1 MSNLD
6 FLKDDEEQVEDGAL
20 KRLSSLTDAYRTLE
34 SNIAAI
40 EAELKLQKEAFQQIA
55 QVEIPNLV
63 NQYGL
68 SEIRINDKTK
78 IIIKQ
83 DVSVSVPE
91 TTRGDFF
98 KFLEDRGESDI
109 IKLMISF
116 PRMPDQKMADLFEFL
131 NNYEYEFNAENNVHP
146 MTLKKYFKNLLGIGE
161 DDQAEGVVSG
171 KYLRMQDIEEF
182 AKIYVYWTTKLK

>member
-1 MSNLD
+1 MNLD
-6 FLKDDEEQVEDGAL
+6 FLKDDEEKVEDSAL

-40 EAELKLQKEAFQQIA
+40 EAELKAQKEAFNQIS

-68 SEIRINDKTK
+68 SELRINDKTK

-91 TTRGDFF
+91 VTRGDFF
-98 KFLEDRGESDI
+98 RFLEDRGESDI
-109 IKLMISF
+109 IKLMISL
-116 PRMPDQKMADLFEFL
+116 PRTPDEKMNQLLEFL
-131 NNYEYEFNAENNVHP
+131 TNYEYEFDAEQNVHP
-146 MTLKKYFKNLLGIGE
+146 MTLKKYFKELLGIGAE
-161 DDQAEGVVSG
+161 DQESGIARG
-171 KYLRMQDIEEF
+171 KYLRIQDIEEF
-182 AKIYVYWTTKLK
+182 AKVYVYWTTKLK

>member
-1 MSNLD
+1 MNLD
-6 FLKDDEEQVEDGAL
+6 FLKDDEEKVEDSAL

-40 EAELKLQKEAFQQIA
+40 EAELKAQKEAFNQIS

-68 SEIRINDKTK
+68 SELRINDKTK

-91 TTRGDFF
+91 VTRGDFF
-98 KFLEDRGESDI
+98 RFLEDRGESDI
-109 IKLMISF
+109 IKLMISL
-116 PRMPDQKMADLFEFL
+116 PRMPDEKMNQLLEFL
-131 NNYEYEFNAENNVHP
+131 TNYEYEFDAEQNVHP
-146 MTLKKYFKNLLGIGE
+146 MTLKKYFKELLGIGAE
-161 DDQAEGVVSG
+161 DQESGIARG
-171 KYLRMQDIEEF
+171 KYLRIQDIEEF
-182 AKIYVYWTTKLK
+182 AKVYVYWTTKLK